1 VTTSDGLMVLAA
13 LLGLIISVR
22 LTRYLDEQR
31 EIGDRKP
38 SIFKTLMATRA

>member
-1 VTTSDGLMVLAA
+1 MTTSDGLMILVA

-31 EIGDRKP
+31 EIRDRKL